1 MIDEGE
7 KPAFGFSDAT
17 TIWPT
22 IQEMKDHATLHD
34 LCRLRSTL
42 EAFGVCRWRQCGER
56 LRVGNE
62 LRGQLGELQ
71 RLAKLGDY
79 LAFHNVDKQF
89 HRAAV
94 AAAGLEP
101 LLKSWEIVV
110 ADVEDWILGSKQAYW
125 PNLMA
130 LYREH
135 ELLLEAWLAEDD
147 WLAEQATHQHLEAGW
162 YRLRM
167 SEGSDA
173 TDLDP
178 VQRTVS
184 FIATH
189 FASRLDIEWLASHV
203 SFVSPNHLARL
214 FRSQMGISPLRHLKQ
229 VRLERAAQLLCSGT
243 DAVALIATRVGY
255 QNTSHFVRDFRRI
268 FGMTP
273 LDYRRRGDS

>member
-1 MIDEGE
+1 
-7 KPAFGFSDAT
+7 
-17 TIWPT
+17 
-22 IQEMKDHATLHD
+22 MKDHATLHH

-56 LRVGNE
+56 LRVGSE
-62 LRGQLGELQ
+62 LRSQLGELQ

-79 LAFHNVDKQF
+79 LAFHNADQQF
-89 HRAAV
+89 HRVAIAAT
-94 AAAGLEP
+94 GLEP
-101 LLKSWEIVV
+101 LLKSWEIVA
-110 ADVEDWILGSKQAYW
+110 ADLDEWILGVKRSYW

-167 SEGSDA
+167 AEGSDA
-173 TDLDP
+173 ADLDP
-178 VQRTVS
+178 VQRAVS

-203 SFVSPNHLARL
+203 SFVSANHLARL

-229 VRLERAAQLLCSGT
+229 VRLERAAQLLRSGT
-243 DAVALIATRVGY
+243 DAVALIAKRVGY
-255 QNTSHFVRDFRRI
+255 QNSSHFVRDFRRI

-273 LDYRRRGDS
+273 LDYRRRSDLPASRKDGAT